1 MLNYLYFSEL
11 ISTMEDQDQLFCALK
26 DQDQLFCAS
35 CTFFSSLPP
44 WFSKTDRDDMDDG
57 CPFIPFDRMNF
68 WQAQGFVYPDRT
80 RDMIS
85 NLHAMITNGILPKVT
100 RSGPREVYL
109 VAFLKMALFI
119 FKKLLRARMP
129 YSIIA
134 FQWRRIVLIVFRL
147 SSYKREEIEFG
158 SHLPLIM
165 QNCGRMYELCDTFR
179 RWARKS
185 TLDSLDPFDIRFALQ
200 VTIRN
205 VVLPACCG
213 EMILS
218 DYDFWMLL
226 RILKH
231 LLGEIQITSS
241 MHLMMVKFHGSAED
255 CFFSRLN
262 DEEQALSDEIEGS
275 IHATQELLEMITFLI
290 NQREFQNGQHPLISR
305 LLLRRI

>member
-1 MLNYLYFSEL
+1 MLNYYFFLL
-11 ISTMEDQDQLFCALK
+11 ISKMEDQYQCLCT
-26 DQDQLFCAS
+26 S
-35 CTFFSSLPP
+35 CTFFFFMPKWL
-44 WFSKTDRDDMDDG
+44 SKTDRDGMDDG

-68 WQAQGFVYPDRT
+68 WQAQGFIHPDRT
-80 RDMIS
+80 RDMVS
-85 NLHAMITNGILPKVT
+85 NLQTIITDGILPNVI
-100 RSGPREVYL
+100 RSGQREVYL
-109 VAFLKMALFI
+109 VAFLKMVLFI
-119 FKKLLRARMP
+119 FKKFLRARMP
-129 YSIIA
+129 YSIIV

-147 SSYKREEIEFG
+147 SSYMREEIEFG

-165 QNCGRMYELCDTFR
+165 QNCGRRYELCDTFR

-200 VTIRN
+200 VTICN

-241 MHLMMVKFHGSAED
+241 IHLMMVKFHGSAED
-255 CFFSRLN
+255 CFFSSLN
-262 DEEQALSDEIEGS
+262 DEEQAECDKTESA

-290 NQREFQNGQHPLISR
+290 NQREFSNGQHPLISR

>member
-1 MLNYLYFSEL
+1 M
-11 ISTMEDQDQLFCALK
+11 STMEDQDQISRLHN
-26 DQDQLFCAS
+26 S
-35 CTFFSSLPP
+35 CTFFISISP
-44 WFSKTDRDDMDDG
+44 WWSKTDRDDMDDD

-68 WQAQGFVYPDRT
+68 WQSLGYVYPDRT

-85 NLHAMITNGILPKVT
+85 NLQTMITNGILPKVT

-119 FKKLLRARMP
+119 FKKLLRARIP
-129 YSIIA
+129 YSTIA
-134 FQWRRIVLIVFRL
+134 FQWRRVILIGFRL
-147 SSYKREEIEFG
+147 SSYKREEIEFD

-165 QNCGRMYELCDTFR
+165 QNCGRRYELCDTSR
-179 RWARKS
+179 RWAHKS

-205 VVLPACCG
+205 VLLPACCG
-213 EMILS
+213 ELILS

-241 MHLMMVKFHGSAED
+241 IHLIMVKFHGSNED
-255 CFFSRLN
+255 CFFSWLN
-262 DEEQALSDEIEGS
+262 DEEQALSDEIEVS
-275 IHATQELLEMITFLI
+275 IHATQDLLEMITFLI

-305 LLLRRI
+305 LLRSI